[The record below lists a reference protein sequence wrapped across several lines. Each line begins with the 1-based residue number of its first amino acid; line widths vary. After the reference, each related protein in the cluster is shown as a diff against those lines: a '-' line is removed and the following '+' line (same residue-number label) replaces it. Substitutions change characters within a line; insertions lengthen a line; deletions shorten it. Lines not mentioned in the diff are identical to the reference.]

1 MNEQVTMQIFDG
13 MLTRPKRHWIGPFDW
28 WGLSRPDI
36 VMKRIVQTSGVEQK
50 IHLVKIWQSPE
61 LEKKSSC
68 RRFFFYGSYDSQR
81 SVTVM

>member
-13 MLTRPKRHWIGPFDW
+13 MLTRPKGHWIGPFDW

-50 IHLVKIWQSPE
+50 IHLVKI
-61 LEKKSSC
+61 
-68 RRFFFYGSYDSQR
+68 
-81 SVTVM
+81 